1 MGGGSDDVKAVAL
14 EAIGNMAF
22 CDDNRTTLHAA
33 NGIKQR
39 TARLALAAPGTV
51 KHTVKAAAIRALAIL
66 GENETVRSAV
76 GRAPIG
82 GRGLRILCMDGGGMR
97 GVATVRMLR
106 ELEARAGRP
115 IRDLFDLICGTSTGG
130 ILAASLAIKHLS
142 LDDCDNIYKRLG
154 RQVFSQPAPNANQDK
169 ETWRDSLYRVYKSG
183 QQHVRVAV
191 YGAKH
196 DTTVFESLLKQICAQ
211 PVDGRV
217 VGERMIDTSVLG
229 GPACFVVATL
239 ASVTPAVPYVFRNY
253 EFPPGSAELR
263 RAIKSC
269 EGSSKALVWH
279 AVRASSAAP
288 YYLDDFTLGSD
299 RFQDGAAIANNP
311 ALIALQE
318 ARALWPDVP
327 IDCLV
332 SMGCGSTPVQKRERS
347 MSAYLETGNV
357 LIESACSVDR
367 ADAALCTLLPLIPG
381 IRYFRFNPID
391 ARCGMELDDIDPAN
405 LAALEDATA
414 EYIAAQGGAFD
425 EAATA
430 LTGAKGEDGFG
441 RRLGTRRGVLLVRCD
456 RSALA
461 DTHAERV
468 AGVVAGLAQTVV
480 DLASSS
486 GDSSSFVEQEAQQVA
501 SRRFCSVLG
510 DTLSAHYATLGV
522 VHLALHVDR
531 RGPIVAWQRQLQCVA
546 EPSPEASR
554 LLRQMQMESGTRLA
568 DALAAAPSVDVGHGE
583 IGLVSQTS
591 TMVGGRR
598 VTSLL
603 LEGTAALA
611 HLSPAAVGE
620 VEGSWRRLLIVT
632 SGVLGEAL
640 IQAFL
645 EHGAK
650 GVLCAR
656 EGCTAV
662 APDAAAR
669 FFEAMYGLLL
679 AGGDVDDALAAGCA
693 AEPSLRDAYC
703 WYSSEEGRFLMHTLS
718 HSPGR
723 RYDAL
728 VSRKWSWRDARTGG
742 DRGMLIM

>member
-51 KHTVKAAAIRALAIL
+51 KHTVIAAAIRALAIL
-66 GENETVRSAV
+66 GENETVRAAV
-76 GRAPIG
+76 QRPPIG

-142 LDDCDNIYKRLG
+142 LDDCDDIYKRLG
-154 RQVFSQPAPNANQDK
+154 RQVFSQPAPNSTQDK
-169 ETWRDSLYRVYKSG
+169 ESWRDSLYRVYKSG

-253 EFPPGSAELR
+253 EFPPGSMELR
-263 RAIKSC
+263 RAIKCC

-288 YYLDDFTLGSD
+288 YYLDDFTLGND

-347 MSAYLETGNV
+347 VSAYLETGNV

-391 ARCGMELDDIDPAN
+391 MRCGMELDDIDPGN
-405 LAALEDATA
+405 MAALEDATD
-414 EYIAAQGGAFD
+414 EYIAAQGEAFD
-425 EAATA
+425 AAATA
-430 LTGAKGEDGFG
+430 LGGGKGGDGFA

-468 AGVVAGLAQTVV
+468 AGLVAGMAQAAV
-480 DLASSS
+480 DLGTAMAL
-486 GDSSSFVEQEAQQVA
+486 EECAAEEAEPLA
-501 SRRFCSVLG
+501 SRAFCRVLG
-510 DTLSAHYATLGV
+510 DALSAHYASLGV
-522 VHLALHVDR
+522 VHLSLHVDR
-531 RGPIVAWQRQLQCVA
+531 RGPVVAWQRQLQCLA
-546 EPSPEASR
+546 EPSPEAAR
-554 LLRQMQMESGTRLA
+554 LLRQIQPTASDKHSAATRLA

-583 IGLVSQTS
+583 VGLVSQTS

-603 LEGTAALA
+603 LEGTAAWA
-611 HLSPAAVGE
+611 HLTPEAVGD

-632 SGVLGEAL
+632 SGVLHEAL

-650 GVLCAR
+650 GVVCAR
-656 EGCTAV
+656 EGQGAV
-662 APDAAAR
+662 HPDAAER
-669 FFEAMYGLLL
+669 FFKAMYESLLR
-679 AGGDVDDALAAGCA
+679 GSDVDDALAAGCG
-693 AEPSLRDAYC
+693 AEPSLHDAYC
-703 WYSSEEGRFLMHTLS
+703 WYSSEVG
-718 HSPGR
+718 
-723 RYDAL
+723 Y
-728 VSRKWSWRDARTGG
+728 
-742 DRGMLIM
+742 